1 MISEEMLSN
10 EVLRQTAEKCTET
23 TLLIAHKHTSF
34 EKSYDFVLKLLL
46 VQ

>member
-23 TLLIAHKHTSF
+23 ALLIAHKHTSS

>member
-23 TLLIAHKHTSF
+23 TLLIAHKHTSS
-34 EKSYDFVLKLLL
+34 EESYDFVWELLL

>member
-1 MISEEMLSN
+1 MIPEEMLSD
-10 EVLRQTAEKCTET
+10 EVLQQTAEKCTET

-34 EKSYDFVLKLLL
+34 EEAYNFVLKLLL